1 MKGDAFPYCCEDLE
15 TVTFLE
21 LTNKKSMGG
30 LRRDEKQDV
39 WACWNHDFK
48 FLGEYKEHDRLL
60 NMN

>member
-39 WACWNHDFK
+39 WAVGIMILS
-48 FLGEYKEHDRLL
+48 FLENTKSMIDC
-60 NMN
+60 